1 MRRYWNR
8 EENNLLEAFLKMG
21 WSHKDISLE
30 MNRSV
35 DAISTHAS
43 KLKLKSKH
51 SNQITN
57 ETIDI
62 KAKELN
68 FKRIDNYINLNA
80 PIRFKCLKCNGLWI
94 TEPFRLLNNKTKC
107 STCKTL
113 KEEKEFDEILT
124 NKSIK
129 RLTKYTKSY
138 VKLKFQCYTCNN
150 IWEAESRNI
159 IKGSGC
165 PNCAKYG
172 FNTNIPA
179 TLYCIYFE
187 ELDLYKV
194 GITNNINNRMFQFGV
209 EPELIFLREFE
220 LGKDAKDLETKWLKN
235 IKEYKVNTGK
245 LRSGNT
251 ETFRYGNK

>member
-8 EENNLLEAFLKMG
+8 EENTLLEAFLVMG

-30 MNRSV
+30 MNRSI
-35 DAISTHAS
+35 DAISTHSS

-51 SNQITN
+51 CNQITN

-68 FKRIDNYINLNA
+68 FKRIDNYINLNE

-129 RLTKYTKSY
+129 RLTKYTNSY
-138 VKLKFQCYTCNN
+138 TKLNFQCSTCNN

-165 PNCAKYG
+165 PTCAKHG
-172 FNTNIPA
+172 FKDNISGSV
-179 TLYCIYFE
+179 YFIYFKE
-187 ELDLYKV
+187 IDLYKI
-194 GITNNINNRMFQFGV
+194 GITNNLQKRIYQFGYK
-209 EPELIFLREFE
+209 PEIIFIREFE
-220 LGKDAKDLETKWLKN
+220 IGKDAKFLEKEWLDN
-235 IKEYKVNTGK
+235 IKDYKINTGL

-251 ETFRYGNK
+251 ETFRYGN